1 MARSVWLCLVLIVGV
16 AESGILTKDLYRIQD
31 LESRDACELL
41 DRFDGDV
48 QCKGSTYDAFSVA
61 GHVITMADTGT
72 VCRARHSL
80 DFFACKGG
88 LWVQVPISYAQSL
101 KRPEDRH
108 HREKRFLGFVSDVVG
123 GVVSG
128 ISDFVCMFLCRSGGG
143 GGGGGPPP
151 NTFPQIDCPYVGPQF
166 AKTGDK
172 MVVNWMEPK
181 GTDKEDV
188 SLSPRRSG
196 LPPGSEFIA
205 ATHFI
210 KYRVVDSGGLS
221 ADCDIVFT
229 VNTIH
234 CTPFTYAHHGRL
246 RCTKRDISGSEC
258 TVYCDDGYTV
268 DGSNPIKCEE
278 GDWSDP
284 EPRCKAV
291 SCGTPPSVANG
302 QLTCLGDVVYGT
314 YCLMTCDRDYQTR
327 GMLMSTCLATGQWTP
342 PGTCADISPP
352 SFTNGCPDDVEDYSE
367 KKGGGKVVTWDDPVV
382 KDSSEVTIT
391 GSHQSGAVFELGETK
406 VTLTATD
413 SEGNTAQCSFKVTI
427 NGLYC
432 QEPDLQDPIDKLK
445 YDCPDGYGHGFICS
459 LSCNSGYPLQGPD
472 SILCQ
477 KDANVFPPTASWT
490 WASDAFKPFCRNT
503 TCADLPVPKNGA
515 LVCDAWGSGG
525 RICTMLC
532 NEAYDVTKD
541 VPDVYACG
549 QQTGKW
555 FPRDDVQ
562 DCTEKRNP
570 RNMKLASE
578 FYYYSGSCPDNNTQ
592 LAIAQQFVNII
603 NTSSAFSQT
612 CLAAFPVCHAEY
624 VDIQCGEVVRR
635 RKRSVEGS
643 ATEIVHP
650 KVKRSTVPTVI
661 TFVITVPFDIGSN
674 ENAEA
679 ARTRSEKGFDNVI
692 GSIDQMLEN
701 GDLNMSQYG
710 LNTQEDSF
718 HAGYAALDCP
728 FGTKANN
735 EQISCSGCPTGT
747 YVDPVSGDCVSC
759 PVGSYA
765 DEGFS
770 DSCKQCGEGKS
781 TRSTASRSVN
791 DCIDTCTKGS
801 FSLDGMAPCTPCTR
815 GTYQNGE
822 GMTSCTSCPT
832 GTTSPQGSQDA
843 SACVAFDL
851 KVRANKE
858 TVFGNISSD
867 LSALTMYFWSR
878 SDTSLGH
885 TLTRITDTD
894 GNTVVELSVTNSVIL
909 NIQGNLLDTDVNPA
923 TSYWQHLTL
932 TLDGSNK
939 DLALYLNGNPI
950 YSDNI
955 ASLTTPIVPR
965 DSEVAIVSGNGD
977 ITLSAINII
986 ERVASLGEIQAQ
998 TTSCVSILQDSALTF
1013 KKNGSSLIVP
1023 SQCDA
1028 VDGCLTNPCGSN
1040 PCKDELEGFTCDCQD
1055 GWTGDTC
1062 SIPPDYCAHHECQN
1076 SAICENG
1083 NGNYTCK
1090 CLKGF
1095 KGQLCQEL
1103 IVNGN
1108 WGEWSK
1114 KTECSVSCGGGTRSR
1129 SRRCDSPPPDEGGDA
1144 CDGVSEETEQCNIDA
1159 CPECPTLRLS
1169 TGNVKNCTESDGYTR
1184 CTIACR
1190 GDMVFSQKPLP
1201 VYECGSGSNYV
1212 WNHQEH
1218 KSNARPPACRPAEG
1232 ATRYDVTHTVTYPNF
1247 PCTSGN
1253 GRSDE
1258 IKSQVSDSVKDLTC
1272 LQENICTA
1280 SVEINSC
1287 NGDGV
1292 SKRSTTPTVVSV
1304 LISTIMGST
1313 ESLDLTEFVENN
1325 IVTTGL
1331 TNYLNKLMKTELS
1344 IQSLVN
1350 SSKTLL
1356 TLTIDGATYLVDT
1369 DSMSTT
1375 TVTTCPSGT
1384 TPTEGVCGLC
1394 PAGSKEVNG
1403 KCELCEKGTYQHETA
1418 STSCLM
1424 CPSGTTTPGVGADDV
1439 SQCIDSD
1446 EKNEKDPKEEH
1457 EPQSKTTAIVLG
1469 CLGAACFIVVGVIIV
1484 AMKKGNC
1491 KITNRPSRP
1500 STAGSFYKMSHH
1512 RVSVASLPPPCSK
1525 RPSTPAALFDING
1538 TSSTPPPTAPPPY
1551 STNMTPTSKLSLIE
1565 VKEVPAEK
1573 APIDPSVNN

>member
-16 AESGILTKDLYRIQD
+16 AESRILTKDLYRIQD
-31 LESRDACELL
+31 LETRDACELL
-41 DRFDGDV
+41 DRLDGDV

-88 LWVQVPISYAQSL
+88 LWVQVPISYARSL

-108 HREKRFLGFVSDVVG
+108 HREKRFLETLSAIVDIA
-123 GVVSG
+123 SG
-128 ISDFVCMFLCRSGGG
+128 IANIFCMFLCDSGDGG
-143 GGGGGPPP
+143 EEGPPP

-172 MVVNWMEPK
+172 MVVTWTEPK
-181 GTDKEDV
+181 GTDNEDG

-234 CTPFTYAHHGRL
+234 CTPFTYADHGRL
-246 RCTKRDISGSEC
+246 QCTKRDMSGSEC

-278 GDWSDP
+278 GDWSHP

-302 QLTCLGDVVYGT
+302 QLTCLGGT
-314 YCLMTCDRDYQTR
+314 SCT
-327 GMLMSTCLATGQWTP
+327 AH
-342 PGTCADISPP
+342 ISPP
-352 SFTNGCPDDVEDYSE
+352 SFTNGCPDDAEDYSE
-367 KKGGGKVVTWDDPVV
+367 KKGGGK
-382 KDSSEVTIT
+382 
-391 GSHQSGAVFELGETK
+391 
-406 VTLTATD
+406 
-413 SEGNTAQCSFKVTI
+413 
-427 NGLYC
+427 GLYC

-445 YDCPDGYGHGFICS
+445 YDCPDGHGHGFICS

-490 WASDAFKPFCRNT
+490 WASDAFKPFCRKT
-503 TCADLPVPKNGA
+503 VCADLPVPKNGA
-515 LVCDAWGSGG
+515 LVYDAWGSGG
-525 RICTMLC
+525 RMCTMLC
-532 NEAYDVTKD
+532 NEAYDVTRG
-541 VPDVYACG
+541 VPDIYVCG
-549 QQTGKW
+549 EQTGQW
-555 FPRDDVQ
+555 FPSDDVL
-562 DCTEKRNP
+562 DC
-570 RNMKLASE
+570 
-578 FYYYSGSCPDNNTQ
+578 
-592 LAIAQQFVNII
+592 
-603 NTSSAFSQT
+603 
-612 CLAAFPVCHAEY
+612 
-624 VDIQCGEVVRR
+624 
-635 RKRSVEGS
+635 
-643 ATEIVHP
+643 
-650 KVKRSTVPTVI
+650 
-661 TFVITVPFDIGSN
+661 TVPFDIGSN

-692 GSIDQMLEN
+692 GSIDQMLDN
-701 GDLNMSQYG
+701 GDLSMSQYG

-718 HAGYAALDCP
+718 YAGNAALDCP
-728 FGTKANN
+728 FGTKENY
-735 EQISCSGCPTGT
+735 EHISCSGCPTGT
-747 YVDPVSGDCVSC
+747 YVDPASGDCVSC

-801 FSLDGMAPCTPCTR
+801 FSLDGMAPCTPCSP

-822 GMTSCTSCPT
+822 GKTSCTSCPT

-858 TVFGNISSD
+858 AVFGNISSD

-894 GNTVVELSVTNSVIL
+894 GNTVVELSVTNSVSL
-909 NIQGNLLDTDVNPA
+909 NIQGNLLDTGVNPA

-998 TTSCVSILQDSALTF
+998 TTSCVSILQDSAFTF
-1013 KKNGSSLIVP
+1013 IKNGSSLIVP

-1062 SIPPDYCAHHECQN
+1062 SIPPDYCAHGECQN

-1103 IVNGN
+1103 VVNGN

-1114 KTECSVSCGGGTRSR
+1114 MTECSVSCGGGTRSR

-1144 CDGVSEETEQCNIDA
+1144 CDGVSEETQQCNIDA

-1169 TGNVKNCTESDGYTR
+1169 TGNVKNCTESEGYTR
-1184 CTIACR
+1184 CTITCR

-1232 ATRYDVTHTVTYPNF
+1232 ATRYDVTHTVTYPDF

-1356 TLTIDGATYLVDT
+1356 TLSIDGATYLVDT

-1384 TPTEGVCGLC
+1384 TPTEGVCGQC

-1469 CLGAACFIVVGVIIV
+1469 CLGAACFIVVGVIVV

-1512 RVSVASLPPPCSK
+1512 RVSVASLPPPYSK
-1525 RPSTPAALFDING
+1525 RPSTPATLFDING